1 MYAVIETGGK
11 QYQVSPGDKLNIELL
26 EEREGAITFDK
37 VLLVKTEES
46 VKVGTP
52 HVEGVTVHAEIMEAF
67 KGPKVLIFKKKKRKQ
82 YRRTRGHRQGLLKVH
97 IKDIQ
102 GA

>member
-26 EEREGAITFDK
+26 EEREGNITFDK

-52 HVEGVTVHAEIMEAF
+52 HVKGVTVLAEIVEAF

-82 YRRTRGHRQGLLKVH
+82 YRRTRGHRQGLLRVH